1 MRGGVA
7 GRDKQMT
14 ATLTQAV
21 ADPQQTI
28 AELQQRLDE
37 YRAELDEAL
46 AREAASAEVLQVIN
60 SSPGDLAPGFDAIL
74 EKAPT
79 LRGVDY
85 GALQLYDGEKFHAGA
100 TRGYPEGLR
109 ELLRQPYALETTS

>member
-1 MRGGVA
+1 MKGGVT
-7 GRDKQMT
+7 GRNKQMI
-14 ATLTQAV
+14 ATLDQAV

-60 SSPGDLAPGFDAIL
+60 SSPGDLAPVFDAIL
-74 EKAPT
+74 EKAHS
-79 LRGVDY
+79 LCGVDY
-85 GALQLYDGEKFHAGA
+85 GALELFEGDLVRTVASRGLNERWGA
-100 TRGYPEGLR
+100 W
-109 ELLRQPYALETTS
+109 